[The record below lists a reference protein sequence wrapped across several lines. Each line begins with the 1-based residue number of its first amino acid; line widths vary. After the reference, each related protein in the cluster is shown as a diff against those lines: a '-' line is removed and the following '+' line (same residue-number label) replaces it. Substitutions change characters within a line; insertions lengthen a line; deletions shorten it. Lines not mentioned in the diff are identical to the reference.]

1 MRVAERD
8 DLHWLALQLFRR
20 LGTLELAAVGANR
33 LSLWGYEVLTEVV
46 GGPARSQAEIGIAL
60 ALDKTKIMRIVDE
73 LEDAGHLRRE
83 QAAADRRR
91 RTLTITATGR
101 AAWSA
106 TRAAL
111 AAIEADLYA
120 RLPADLRAPTAAG
133 LRHLVAAM
141 PAPTGRPPA
150 SPAPDG
156 PADRP

>member
-1 MRVAERD
+1 MSVTERD

-33 LSLWGYEVLTEVV
+33 LSLWGYEVLTEVA
-46 GGPARSQAEIGIAL
+46 GGPARSQAEIGAAL

-83 QAAADRRR
+83 QAADDRRR

-141 PAPTGRPPA
+141 PAPPGRPPDA
-150 SPAPDG
+150 PAR
-156 PADRP
+156 A

>member
-1 MRVAERD
+1 MSMVERD

-20 LGTLELAAVGANR
+20 LGTLELPAVGAHG

-46 GGPARSQAEIGIAL
+46 GGPARSQAEIGVAL

-73 LEDAGHLRRE
+73 LEESGHLRRE
-83 QAAADRRR
+83 PAADDRRR
-91 RTLTITATGR
+91 RTLTITAAGR

-150 SPAPDG
+150 ASAG
-156 PADRP
+156 AADRP

>member
-1 MRVAERD
+1 VVDRD

-20 LGTLELAAVGANR
+20 LGTLELTAVGAHR

-46 GGPARSQAEIGIAL
+46 GGPARSQAEIGAAL

-73 LEDAGHLRRE
+73 LEESGHLRRE
-83 QAAADRRR
+83 QAAGDRRR
-91 RTLTITATGR
+91 RTLTITAAGR

-106 TRAAL
+106 TQADL

-141 PAPTGRPPA
+141 PAPTGRPPTVSGGA
-150 SPAPDG
+150 
-156 PADRP
+156 ADRP